1 LHQPRRSEPRKGSS
15 RLGTQA
21 VAQSVLSW
29 AFDAVIPYSVR
40 CKMTGQRGPPL
51 SSKKYERVEPR
62 AVAHRHHRLERPSA
76 DSIREP
82 MAMLRQKRAGD
93 RTGSLMCYG
102 L

>member
-1 LHQPRRSEPRKGSS
+1 MMLHQPRRSEPRKGSS
-15 RLGTQA
+15 GLGTYA

-40 CKMTGQRGPPL
+40 RKMTGQRGPPL

-82 MAMLRQKRAGD
+82 HGYAPTKKEPVIAPAL
-93 RTGSLMCYG
+93 
-102 L
+102 